1 MSRAFAIR
9 IGLVLAGLLLA
20 AAAGVHF
27 LRPSPT
33 AEAALVT
40 ASREPMPELTFST
53 LGGNETSLTDFTG
66 RVVVLNLWATWC
78 APCREE
84 MPSLDALQA
93 MFPKD
98 EVTVLALSVDR
109 TGKDKILDFL
119 QEVGIKRLT
128 VAHDASAKAPRTLKV
143 PGLPATILVD
153 RKGREAGRVLGIEDW
168 AGPDPVAAVEALL
181 AEGG

>member
-9 IGLVLAGLLLA
+9 IGLVLMGLVLV
-20 AAAGVHF
+20 AAAGIHF
-27 LRPSPT
+27 LRPAPT
-33 AEAALVT
+33 AEAALV
-40 ASREPMPELTFST
+40 SGKREPMPELTFST
-53 LGGNETSLTDFTG
+53 LDGNETSLADYAG

-109 TGKDKILDFL
+109 TGKDKIEDFL
-119 QEVGIKRLT
+119 EEVGTDRLT
-128 VAHDASAKAPRTLKV
+128 VVHDPSAKAPRTLKAPDCV
-143 PGLPATILVD
+143 KARSCSPSALRQSDG
-153 RKGREAGRVLGIEDW
+153 KGSA
-168 AGPDPVAAVEALL
+168 PD
-181 AEGG
+181 